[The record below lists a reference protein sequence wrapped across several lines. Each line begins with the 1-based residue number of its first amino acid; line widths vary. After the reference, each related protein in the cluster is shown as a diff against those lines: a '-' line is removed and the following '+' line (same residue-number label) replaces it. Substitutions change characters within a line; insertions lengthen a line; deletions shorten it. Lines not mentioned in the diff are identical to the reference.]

1 MNNYKNLMVWKKA
14 VDLSIS
20 IYRTTASFSAEEMYG
35 LTSQMRKA
43 AVSISANIA
52 EGAGRNSSKEFNQ
65 LLGIANGSTNEL
77 ETLTIIAC
85 ELDFI
90 KQDKKELYLQHIVE
104 IQKMIRKLKES
115 LQMEKIKKKMQI

>member
-1 MNNYKNLMVWKKA
+1 MVWKKA